1 MLGSTVAD
9 LQAVD
14 ALPFG
19 RRRDGGPHRLL
30 MLRFLLLR
38 FLPRRLVPLL
48 TVLEIALLV
57 WGWRKRKGVTAT
69 DVSTVTAPRR

>member
-1 MLGSTVAD
+1 
-9 LQAVD
+9 
-14 ALPFG
+14 
-19 RRRDGGPHRLL
+19 

-57 WGWRKRKGVTAT
+57 WGWHKRKDVTPT
-69 DVSTVTAPRR
+69 DVPTVAADRR